1 MEKPYETLSE
11 VTYEMITTH
20 PYFKTLS
27 RSDLQEVVE
36 YMNFDG
42 YMKLKG
48 SFSSGKL
55 EILYDLFHP
64 TITYPRLMLVSD
76 DNKNWRKRVV
86 QFERSI
92 RDINYY
98 FAWND
103 AETLEDSLE
112 QTRLVDWKFAKE
124 IEPEQP
130 KVIELTLEEIAE
142 KFGVEVN
149 NLKIKK

>member
-1 MEKPYETLSE
+1 MEKPFKNTGE

-20 PYFKTLS
+20 PYFKTLT
-27 RSDLQEVVE
+27 LQELENIIE
-36 YMNFDG
+36 YMNFKG
-42 YMKLKG
+42 YLELKG
-48 SFSSGKL
+48 YCSTDKS
-55 EILYDLFHP
+55 ERLYKQFLS
-64 TITYPRLMLVSD
+64 YPKLMLVSD
-76 DNKNWRKRVV
+76 DNKNWQKRVV

-142 KFGVEVN
+142 KFGISVD